1 MAKGAKTQIVLDA
14 DVVIHFAKGG
24 WLSQLPSIFPD
35 YEYVLL
41 ETVHEE
47 LKSGVRSQVDNQ
59 IMLLKNIT
67 LLPFAPRGEML
78 REYAMLRSR
87 FNFGKGE
94 SACMAYCLF
103 THNVI
108 GSSNLRDIR
117 AYCEKNKITY
127 LTTIDFLWHRSAN
140 ILLLA
145 TFLSLAHHLRNVRAR
160 QSKHATSHRRVKHLA
175 VAASRKVVHDTFLT
189 SFFFRESLLSL
200 FFHFL
205 NFENLPVT
213 LSLNT

>member
-1 MAKGAKTQIVLDA
+1 MAKSVKTQIVLDA

-24 WLSQLPSIFPD
+24 RLSQLPSIFPD

-47 LKSGVRSQVDNQ
+47 LKEIRPQVDNQ

-78 REYAMLRSR
+78 HEYAMLRSR
-87 FNFGKGE
+87 FGKGE

-117 AYCEKNKITY
+117 AYCEEKKITY
-127 LTTIDFLWHRSAN
+127 LTTMDFLWYAWRKQMLTPAEISAF
-140 ILLLA
+140 IHEVKQKGSK
-145 TFLSLAHHLRNVRAR
+145 LSEVDIEKYVC
-160 QSKHATSHRRVKHLA
+160 Q
-175 VAASRKVVHDTFLT
+175 KVL
-189 SFFFRESLLSL
+189 
-200 FFHFL
+200 
-205 NFENLPVT
+205 
-213 LSLNT
+213 